1 MAGAQ
6 PGRTPFTVV
15 QLATSGLDDAPKVHS
30 VILRSADA
38 ERGAVSFFTDL
49 RSAKIKEMRRQPRVS
64 LIGYDADAG
73 FQIRLEGKA
82 TIDKGREKAA
92 AWAACRSHTRALF
105 QHTLPSGT
113 PIAAPAEAA
122 PADDGEGERHFA
134 VVVVSIIR
142 IDWLDISG
150 PLHLRAVFQRDGS
163 DWRLGWLRPRAA
175 RLALRAARRGV
186 RPVRWRD
193 CAKARPR
200 RVGSSASRI
209 WGERGDMLAKAS
221 SEDAPDDLTTR
232 ERIKRAARNLF
243 ALNGVDAVAVRDIV
257 REAGGK
263 NVSALNYYFGSKEEL
278 IESLIRD
285 ALSAANGRWDAA
297 LAALEAAGGPNS
309 VREVVE
315 ILVLRGVPPNAG
327 EGDEASARF
336 FATLLHTR
344 RRLVTDT
351 VAKLELY
358 AYDRALRHIRRLM
371 PPMSEGAKD
380 QRLLFYFWASSSIFA
395 VLEGALDENQNY
407 AEPWSAPDP
416 LRHFIDAAV
425 AMLEAPLTSPIED
438 VRKG

>member
-1 MAGAQ
+1 
-6 PGRTPFTVV
+6 
-15 QLATSGLDDAPKVHS
+15 
-30 VILRSADA
+30 
-38 ERGAVSFFTDL
+38 
-49 RSAKIKEMRRQPRVS
+49 
-64 LIGYDADAG
+64 
-73 FQIRLEGKA
+73 
-82 TIDKGREKAA
+82 
-92 AWAACRSHTRALF
+92 
-105 QHTLPSGT
+105 
-113 PIAAPAEAA
+113 
-122 PADDGEGERHFA
+122 
-134 VVVVSIIR
+134 
-142 IDWLDISG
+142 
-150 PLHLRAVFQRDGS
+150 
-163 DWRLGWLRPRAA
+163 
-175 RLALRAARRGV
+175 
-186 RPVRWRD
+186 
-193 CAKARPR
+193 
-200 RVGSSASRI
+200 
-209 WGERGDMLAKAS
+209 MLAQAS
-221 SEDAPDDLTTR
+221 SEAAPDDLTTR

-257 REAGGK
+257 RESGGK

-285 ALSAANGRWDAA
+285 ALSAANARWDAA

-351 VAKLELY
+351 VAKLELH

-371 PPMSEGAKD
+371 PPMSEGAKN

-407 AEPWSAPDP
+407 VEPWSAPDP

-425 AMLEAPLTSPIED
+425 AMLEAPLTSPNRRRAQRLGAPGSREIG
-438 VRKG
+438 RRG